1 VITRPGVRLVPPV
14 VVLAGRRVPL
24 ASFIPY
30 WRQFTTPERVD
41 EREAEVLSF
50 FRAGDAASALE
61 AARRLGAGYAY
72 FSGPAPESGEPRPP
86 SVRQLL
92 IEAGALEA
100 VHVEPRAAVYR
111 IVSLARCCGCS

>member
-1 VITRPGVRLVPPV
+1 VPPV

-30 WRQFTTPERVD
+30 WRQFTTPERVA

-50 FRAGDAASALE
+50 FRAEDAAGALE
-61 AARRLGAGYAY
+61 VARRLGASYAY
-72 FSGPAPESGEPRPP
+72 FAGAAPEDSEPRPA
-86 SVRQLL
+86 SVRQRLL
-92 IEAGALEA
+92 DAGALEP

-111 IVSLARCCGCS
+111 ITPLSSRNPSTACR